1 MEGIEKNYIRKAKES
16 VGYTNIENIEC
27 GEFFYYLGPVY
38 MNIPV
43 DLEKTEDGEYHFK
56 FELKQI
62 REGEE
67 QLLRFMK
74 MSDKEAY
81 LVGSEIYFRIG
92 ECDEYV
98 DYHNP
103 NVMLKPWHEPCLT
116 LSDSCITNFNDS
128 RIQSI
133 CKGRD
138 CLNFSEIL
146 EYKAYAEE
154 NRKDALEKLL
164 QKVYSS
170 SYEQKFYKSY
180 EDKVTY
186 FCQSPEI
193 GKYFGYVRD
202 LYSLVPKNIDVDN
215 NMIEFARERIENKY
229 PLLFK
234 RISETE
240 ALEVTTGVKVKMNP
254 FSKFSARYEN
264 GDANAQLCIDDTVCL
279 ELTERYK
286 RIYGEATTDFNAFNK
301 WLHEQESDAL
311 KTYKKELEIC
321 EKDQIL
327 KVYDVARVENALF
340 DLDKRLDLVKKSE
353 NRDDNNN

>member
-1 MEGIEKNYIRKAKES
+1 MEEIEKKYIKIAKES
-16 VGYTNIENIEC
+16 VVYTNIEDIEC

-43 DLEKTEDGEYHFK
+43 DLERIENGEYHFK

-62 REGEE
+62 QEGEE
-67 QLLRFMK
+67 QLLRFLK
-74 MSDKEAY
+74 ISDKEAY

-116 LSDSCITNFNDS
+116 LSVSCITDFNDS
-128 RIQSI
+128 FIQTI
-133 CKGRD
+133 CKGHD

-154 NRKDALEKLL
+154 NCKEALEKIL

-170 SYEQKFYKSY
+170 SYEQQFYRSY

-186 FCQSPEI
+186 FCQPPKI
-193 GKYFGYVRD
+193 GEYFGYVRD
-202 LYSLVPKNIDVDN
+202 LYFLVPKNIDVDS
-215 NMIEFARERIENKY
+215 NMIEFTRERIENKY
-229 PLLFK
+229 PLLFR

-254 FSKFSARYEN
+254 FSKFSARFNEI
-264 GDANAQLCIDDTVCL
+264 DAFAQLCIDDMVCL

-286 RIYGEATTDFNAFNK
+286 RIYGEATTDFNVFNK

-340 DLDKRLDLVKKSE
+340 DLDKKLDLVKKSE
-353 NRDDNNN
+353 NKDDNND